1 MLLAGLLLFA
11 RGLPYLSPSTPLY
24 AADCATNLSEL
35 RRLMSTYNLI
45 TLDDLSTSS
54 DVEGRT
60 FVGDSLVSST
70 SANFAIRL
78 SSPPAEDTLIVV
90 GNLAAGNPLNL
101 NAGSLRLGGQRN
113 SRIINFNGRGSL
125 VADATLTDTSVTAS
139 LQAASLD
146 LAKLTANN
154 SVTIPTGQPGPLRF
168 TATTVTSSGI
178 AIFQA
183 KGADIFNNS
192 RVQQIELQPQSATTI
207 IINVAGTTINWS
219 DGNLVGN
226 FVDKTWRANVIW
238 NFYEATTINLGS
250 RNLMGAL
257 LAPLAAVKTSGNL
270 DGAVAVRSLT
280 TTAEVHQP
288 EFAGALDSVC
298 PAATPTNTPTAT
310 ATATATPT
318 RTSVP
323 TPTPTRTSVPTATAT
338 ATALP
343 TTTATP
349 TRTSVPTATATATPL
364 PTNTPTRTS
373 LPTAAPTATAT
384 ATPTATPTH
393 TSVPTPTP
401 TSTATL
407 VPLADLTVVK
417 YGAPNPVQA
426 GMPLTYTI
434 VVTNHGP
441 RRAENVIV
449 TDQLPAGVTFRTA
462 NAECTEASAVITC
475 ALGTLPVG
483 WKSVIKVEVD
493 VATTAA
499 DLN

>member
-1 MLLAGLLLFA
+1 MVEPRSPDDIYSSSRSRRSARLVTVLTCFALLTSV
-11 RGLPYLSPSTPLY
+11 LPYLISSTPLY
-24 AADCATNLSEL
+24 AADCATNVSEL
-35 RRLMSTYNLI
+35 RKLMGYYNLI

-60 FVGDSLVSST
+60 FVGGSLVSSN

-78 SSPPAEDTLIVV
+78 QSPPAEETLIVV

-125 VADATLTDTSVTAS
+125 VADATLTDTSVTAT

-146 LAKLTANN
+146 LANLTANN

-168 TATTVTSSGI
+168 TATNVTSSGV
-178 AIFQA
+178 AIFQV
-183 KGADIFNNS
+183 KGADVFNNS

-207 IINVAGTTINWS
+207 IINVAGATINWS

-280 TTAEVHQP
+280 TTAGVHQP

-298 PAATPTNTPTAT
+298 PAATPTNTAVPTAT
-310 ATATATPT
+310 STL
-318 RTSVP
+318 TS
-323 TPTPTRTSVPTATAT
+323 TPTRTSVPTATRT
-338 ATALP
+338 ATP
-343 TTTATP
+343 TFTNTP
-349 TRTSVPTATATATPL
+349 TRTSVPTATATATPTF
-364 PTNTPTRTS
+364 TNPPTRTS
-373 LPTAAPTATAT
+373 VPTATATSTPTAT
-384 ATPTATPTH
+384 ATPTA
-393 TSVPTPTP
+393 
-401 TSTATL
+401 A
-407 VPLADLTVVK
+407 PLADLTVVK
-417 YGAPNPVQA
+417 YGEPNPVQA

-441 RRAENVIV
+441 RSAENVIV
-449 TDQLPAGVTFRTA
+449 TDQLPPGVTFRTA
-462 NAECTEASAVITC
+462 NAECTQAATVITC
-475 ALGTLPVG
+475 ALGTLPAG
-483 WKSVIKVEVD
+483 WQSVIRVEVD

>member
-1 MLLAGLLLFA
+1 MTWLALTA
-11 RGLPYLSPSTPLY
+11 TVLPYLISSTPLY
-24 AADCATNLSEL
+24 AADCATTMSEL
-35 RRLMSTYNLI
+35 RKLMGYYNLI

-60 FVGDSLVSST
+60 FIGGNLVSST
-70 SANFAIRL
+70 SATFATRL
-78 SSPPAEDTLIVV
+78 SQSSPTEDTLSVV

-125 VADATLTDTSVTAS
+125 VADATLTDTSVTAT
-139 LQAASLD
+139 LLVASLD
-146 LAKLTANN
+146 LANLTANN

-168 TATTVTSSGI
+168 TVNNVTSSGV
-178 AIFQA
+178 AIFQV

-226 FVDKTWRANVIW
+226 FVDNAWRANVIW

-280 TTAEVHQP
+280 TTAAVHQP

-298 PAATPTNTPTAT
+298 PTATPTNTVAPTAT
-310 ATATATPT
+310 STPTGTPTGTPT
-318 RTSVP
+318 RTSAP
-323 TPTPTRTSVPTATAT
+323 TATRTATPTFTSTPTRTSVPTATPT
-338 ATALP
+338 ATP
-343 TTTATP
+343 TFTNTP
-349 TRTSVPTATATATPL
+349 TRTSVPTATATATP
-364 PTNTPTRTS
+364 
-373 LPTAAPTATAT
+373 
-384 ATPTATPTH
+384 
-393 TSVPTPTP
+393 TP
-401 TSTATL
+401 TSTVTPTPAP
-407 VPLADLTVVK
+407 VADLTVVK
-417 YGAPNPVQA
+417 YGEPNPVEA

-441 RRAENVIV
+441 RSAENVIV

-462 NAECTEASAVITC
+462 NAECTQASAVLTC

-483 WKSVIKVEVD
+483 WKAVIRVEVD